1 MSDDKQL
8 ERAGKKGL
16 VAGLILGTIRRGN
29 PNSSRLAR
37 PLAYGAG
44 GYLTGTSLHLLAKHL
59 IKPKTTTEQAANSYM
74 ANHLLQ
80 QKNTGIQKAAGQVTD
95 GAQAVGGAA
104 VAAKLA
110 SGVPSRMLGYHNI
123 YHGTS
128 KTNAEGIKKEG
139 LNPRRGGFGGAGD
152 TLSESKPKMAADYIS
167 KSKGQVHFSKSKR
180 MANMFA
186 GFVGSTSKGEAKQ
199 SDAIRAFFTGR
210 HKGHT
215 HNAIISD
222 AHYRGAKIDKD
233 ASPIKNMAAK
243 THHGIRPEQ
252 IKDSPAYKGI
262 KGVVNKNTLKRYY
275 KGSAGRW
282 RAARGLLLA
291 GAAARAAGFAYDHG
305 KKALGLQKKAGEL
318 FNAYNH
324 HNTEFR
330 DHSNKYYSV
339 WDRPH
344 GLSPSEWDELY
355 THGDNRDLAYDKMQA
370 VIDQM
375 NSKATGLASKPFD
388 EATGGV
394 SRAEYALKNA
404 QAFDKDSLMV
414 GAGTGLLATA
424 GLSPLLKTN
433 KAMAIGA
440 ASLIGGGA
448 LISKVLGMR
457 RARRAN
463 EALEQA
469 RKDMSIY
476 ESL

>member
-1 MSDDKQL
+1 MKN
-8 ERAGKKGL
+8 
-16 VAGLILGTIRRGN
+16 T
-29 PNSSRLAR
+29 SRVVDL
-37 PLAYGAG
+37 
-44 GYLTGTSLHLLAKHL
+44 
-59 IKPKTTTEQAANSYM
+59 YM
-74 ANHLLQ
+74 ASHFLK
-80 QKNTGIQKAAGQVTD
+80 QKKDGIQKKAGHVVD
-95 GAQAVGGAA
+95 GTQAVGGAA
-104 VAAKLA
+104 AAAALA

-128 KTNAEGIKKEG
+128 KANAESIKKEG
-139 LNPRRGGFGGAGD
+139 LNPKRGGFGGAGD
-152 TLSESKPKMAADYIS
+152 ALSESKPRMAADYIS

-186 GFVGSTSKGEAKQ
+186 GFVGSTNKGEAKQ
-199 SDAIRAFFTGR
+199 SEAIRAFFTGR

-222 AHYRGAKIDKD
+222 AHYRGAKIDTD
-233 ASPIKNMAAK
+233 ASPIKHMAAK

-252 IKDSPAYKGI
+252 IKDSPLYKGI
-262 KGVVNKNTLKRYY
+262 KTVVNKNTLKRYY
-275 KGSAGRW
+275 GSSAGRW

-291 GAAARAAGFAYDHG
+291 GAAAKAAGFAYKHG
-305 KKALGLQKKAGEL
+305 KKALGLQKEAGEL
-318 FNAYNH
+318 FDAYKH
-324 HNTEFR
+324 HNAEFH
-330 DHSNKYYSV
+330 DHFNKYYCV

-344 GLSPSEWDELY
+344 DLSPSEWDELN
-355 THGDNRDLAYDKMQA
+355 THGENRDLAYDKMQA

-394 SRAEYALKNA
+394 NRAEYALKNA

-457 RARRAN
+457 RVRRAN